1 VATPPSESEKQA
13 TQLPPRFYK
22 SAAVAE
28 ENGRFR
34 VLLDDKTIRTPAKN
48 ELALPTRA
56 LADAIA
62 AEWEA
67 QGARI
72 EPATMPLT
80 RLANS
85 IIDGVIGREA
95 EVRRDIAKYAESDVL
110 CYRADNPH
118 ELVVRQVKAWNP
130 ALEWA
135 RGALGADFQVAE
147 GIIPVRQSEAA
158 LAAVRRALEPYD
170 AYRLAALHVMTS
182 LMGSVLLTLAH
193 ARGRLSAQE
202 AWTTAHIDEDW
213 QISRWGQ
220 DAEAAARRA
229 QRWLDMQAASR
240 LLTLLAPQ

>member
-1 VATPPSESEKQA
+1 VATPPSDSAKQA
-13 TQLPPRFYK
+13 TPPRPRFYK
-22 SAAVAE
+22 TVAVAGE
-28 ENGRFR
+28 DRRFCL
-34 VLLDDKTIRTPAKN
+34 LLDGKTARTPAKN

-95 EVRRDIAKYAESDVL
+95 EVRGDIAKYAESDAV

-130 ALEWA
+130 VLEWA
-135 RGALGADFQVAE
+135 QGALEADFQVAE
-147 GIIPVRQSEAA
+147 GVIPVRQSEAA
-158 LAAVRRALEPYD
+158 LAAVRRALEAYD

-182 LMGSVLLTLAH
+182 LMGSVVLALAH
-193 ARGRLSAQE
+193 ARGRLSAEE
-202 AWTTAHIDEDW
+202 AWTAAHIDEDW
-213 QISRWGQ
+213 QISQWGH
-220 DAEAAARRA
+220 DAEAATRRA
-229 QRWLDMQAASR
+229 QRWRDMQAASR
-240 LLTLLAPQ
+240 LIRLLD